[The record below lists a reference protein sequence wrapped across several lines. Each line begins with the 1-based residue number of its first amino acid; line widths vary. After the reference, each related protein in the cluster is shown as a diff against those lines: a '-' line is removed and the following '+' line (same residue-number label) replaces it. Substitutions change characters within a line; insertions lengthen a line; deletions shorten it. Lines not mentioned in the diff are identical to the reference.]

1 MAQEKKQLKF
11 DPNFIFSAIEDWKE
25 EACKYEQISQQH
37 YKRIRSYLTLFQ
49 FRLHDEQKCE
59 IREKLAQS
67 LDEINSNDCVNDL
80 DSYLEGFCFKLDHT
94 VLPSQPKQPKE
105 VRIEIAQ
112 PEKPTHQNSS
122 AYKDPPNFSAYEP
135 PQNISDY
142 TIDCNDLDYYTLQ
155 FFQ

>member
-1 MAQEKKQLKF
+1 MAQQRQQLNF
-11 DPNFIFSAIEDWKE
+11 DPDFIFSAIEEWKE
-25 EACKYEQISQQH
+25 AADKYEQISQQH

-49 FRLHDEQKCE
+49 FRLDDEQKCE

-105 VRIEIAQ
+105 VKIAITNPEPAQ
-112 PEKPTHQNSS
+112 PS
-122 AYKDPPNFSAYEP
+122 AKSPATQFQQPQNFS
-135 PQNISDY
+135 DT